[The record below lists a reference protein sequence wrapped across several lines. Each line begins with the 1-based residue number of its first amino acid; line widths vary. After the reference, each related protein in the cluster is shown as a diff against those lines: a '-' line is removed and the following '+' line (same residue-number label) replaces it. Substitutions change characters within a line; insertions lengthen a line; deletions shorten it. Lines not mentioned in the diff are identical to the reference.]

1 MNELSIKVFKFADA
15 YSQWKVKKGRGE
27 FKCSMLVP
35 NLILAPKVLINLIF
49 YKLKKALPII
59 ASNLNWLWIE
69 NCIMFCLHCIH
80 LTYSSGVPALSVV
93 FSTITESYA

>member
-1 MNELSIKVFKFADA
+1 MEGE
-15 YSQWKVKKGRGE
+15 KGKGE
-27 FKCSMLVP
+27 FKCSVLLP
-35 NLILAPKVLINLIF
+35 NQIIATKVLKNLIF
-49 YKLKKALPII
+49 YQLKKAPHII

-80 LTYSSGVPALSVV
+80 LTYTSGVPALSVV